1 MAQPQ
6 RCGAVPGSSRPLRV
20 SGPGLTTPP
29 RTSIPLPGVLAPQ
42 ARGAVCRGCSWGPPH
57 LDVVLGCL
65 VHNDVG
71 VGVLLPLFWTGTR
84 QSLTPEGRPRSP
96 PSTGL
101 GPGWATGGWRGGQ
114 GHCSAAPGGHP
125 QKAALLPR
133 PGRPLG
139 LGTAHRPGVRR
150 GGGADLPSA
159 GCLASPH
166 PANCQ
171 LTPRPPWGPLPS
183 GLAPCPKAPRAGEP
197 GLGQSWGAD
206 AWRSAPWDR
215 VAAGS
220 RAVLTPTPVSP
231 KHRRGGLAPSR
242 VPFPRGGCSAGWGLW
257 GGLGGQG
264 E

>member
-1 MAQPQ
+1 M
-6 RCGAVPGSSRPLRV
+6 
-20 SGPGLTTPP
+20 
-29 RTSIPLPGVLAPQ
+29 
-42 ARGAVCRGCSWGPPH
+42 
-57 LDVVLGCL
+57 VLGCL

-242 VPFPRGGCSAGWGLW
+242 VPFPRGGRSAARGVGAGASPGCPGPTRTSPGGGPEQPW
-257 GGLGGQG
+257 GGGTLPPQTSLTEQVLGAHLGHATSPAQAATAG
-264 E
+264 SGW